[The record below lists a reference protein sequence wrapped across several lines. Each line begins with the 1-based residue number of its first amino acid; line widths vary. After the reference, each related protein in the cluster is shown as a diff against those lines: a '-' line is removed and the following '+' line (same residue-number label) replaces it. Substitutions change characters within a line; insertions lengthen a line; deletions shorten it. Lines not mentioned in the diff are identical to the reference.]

1 MDFQT
6 AITTCF
12 RKYAEFEGRALRSEF
27 WWFFLFLVLLN
38 LVLSMFS
45 QTLATIAGLATLVP
59 NLAVGARRLH
69 DVGRSG
75 WWQLIS
81 ITVIGLIPLIYW
93 LAMEGEPETNAFGA
107 PPAPVRLPA

>member
-12 RKYAEFEGRALRSEF
+12 RKYAVFEGRALRSEY
-27 WWFFLFLVLLN
+27 WWFVLFTFLLGLG
-38 LVLSMFS
+38 LSLIS
-45 QTLATIAGLATLVP
+45 NTLANLAGLATLVP
-59 NLAVGARRLH
+59 SLAAAARRLH
-69 DVGRSG
+69 DVDRSG

-93 LAMEGEPETNAFGA
+93 LAKEGEPGANRFGE
-107 PPAPVRLPA
+107 PPARVMLPA

>member
-12 RKYAEFEGRALRSEF
+12 RKYAVFEGRALRSEF

-38 LVLSMFS
+38 LILSMFS
-45 QTLATIAGLATLVP
+45 QTLATLAGLATLVP
-59 NLAVGARRLH
+59 NIAVTARRLH
-69 DVGRSG
+69 DVDRSG

-81 ITVIGLIPLIYW
+81 ITIIGLIPLIYW
-93 LAMEGEPETNAFGA
+93 LAQEGEPETNRFG
-107 PPAPVRLPA
+107 PPVTPARLPA

>member
-12 RKYAEFEGRALRSEF
+12 RKYADFEGRALRSEF

-38 LVLSMFS
+38 LVLSFFS
-45 QTLATIAGLATLVP
+45 QTLATIASLATLVP
-59 NLAVGARRLH
+59 NIAVGARRLH

-81 ITVIGLIPLIYW
+81 ITIVGLIPLIYW
-93 LAMEGEPETNAFGA
+93 LAMEGEPETNRFGP